1 MNERDSSKPNRES
14 PYRIVALLIN
24 KNPAK
29 IGTLKEIILIFA
41 QLNETFNN
49 THKKSYPMK
58 FVVSSALLSSHL
70 QTISRVISSKPTL
83 PILDCFL
90 LELKDNKLTITAADN
105 EVRME
110 TFVEVAENEGEGSL
124 AINAKNLLDPL
135 RELPDQPL
143 TFEINDDNLEVYIY
157 YHNGKYNFIGMK
169 GEEYPQPK
177 ELNDTALTLTFDS
190 QILLSGINRT
200 VFATADD
207 ELRPVMN
214 GIYFDI
220 NTDNLTFVA
229 SDGHKLVK
237 VTSSDVKSPERASFI
252 LPKKPANLL
261 RNVLPRE
268 DGEVQVTFDENH
280 AVIKLTEYNMV
291 CRFVEGRYPNY
302 NSVIPTDNPNKVTL
316 DRLNFL
322 NAVKRVSVF
331 SNPSSN
337 LVKMQLSEDK
347 IVITAQDID
356 YLTAAEETI
365 VCQYAGNAMNI
376 GFKALFLVDILN
388 NIPSTEVI
396 LELSD
401 PSRAGIIVPVENE
414 ENEVMLTLIMPMM
427 LND

>member
-1 MNERDSSKPNRES
+1 
-14 PYRIVALLIN
+14 
-24 KNPAK
+24 
-29 IGTLKEIILIFA
+29 
-41 QLNETFNN
+41 
-49 THKKSYPMK
+49 MK
-58 FVVSSALLSSHL
+58 FVVSSSLLSSHL
-70 QTISRVISSKPTL
+70 QTISRVINSKNTL

-90 LELKDNKLTITAADN
+90 LELKDNKLTITAADT
-105 EVRME
+105 EIRME
-110 TFVEVAENEGEGSL
+110 TYVEVADLEGEGSL

-143 TFEINDDNLEVYIY
+143 TFDINDETLEVYIY
-157 YHNGKYNFIGMK
+157 YHNGKYNFIGLK
-169 GEEYPQPK
+169 GEEYPKPK
-177 ELNDTALTLTFDS
+177 DLSETASSITFDS

-214 GIYFDI
+214 GIFFDI
-220 NTDNLTFVA
+220 SPENLIFVA
-229 SDGHKLVK
+229 SDGHKLVR
-237 VTSSDVKSPERASFI
+237 VASSDVKADKEASFI

-261 RNVLPRE
+261 RSVLPRE
-268 DGEVQVTFDENH
+268 DGEVIVTFDENH
-280 AVIKLTEYNMV
+280 AVIKLSEYNML

-347 IVITAQDID
+347 ILITAQDID

-365 VCQYAGNAMNI
+365 ACQYSGTAMSI
-376 GFKALFLVDILN
+376 GFKADFLAEILN

-396 LELSD
+396 IELSD
-401 PSRAGIIVPVENE
+401 PSRAGIIIPVENE
-414 ENEVMLTLIMPMM
+414 VNEEMLTLLMPMM

>member
-1 MNERDSSKPNRES
+1 
-14 PYRIVALLIN
+14 
-24 KNPAK
+24 
-29 IGTLKEIILIFA
+29 
-41 QLNETFNN
+41 
-49 THKKSYPMK
+49 MK

-90 LELKDNKLTITAADN
+90 LELKGNKLTITAADN

-110 TFVEVAENEGEGSL
+110 TFVEVADHEGEGSL

-177 ELNDTALTLTFDS
+177 ELKDTALSLTFDS

-220 NTDNLTFVA
+220 NTEHLTFVA

-237 VTSSDVKSPERASFI
+237 VTSSDVKASERASFI

-268 DGEVQVTFDENH
+268 DGEVEVTFDENH
-280 AVIKLTEYNMV
+280 AVIKLTKYNMV

-347 IVITAQDID
+347 IIITAQDID
-356 YLTAAEETI
+356 YLTAAEEVI
-365 VCQYAGNAMNI
+365 NCQYSGNAMSI
-376 GFKALFLVDILN
+376 GFKAPFLVDILN
-388 NIPSTEVI
+388 NIPSTEVV

-414 ENEVMLTLIMPMM
+414 ENEEMLTLIMPMM

>member
-1 MNERDSSKPNRES
+1 
-14 PYRIVALLIN
+14 
-24 KNPAK
+24 
-29 IGTLKEIILIFA
+29 
-41 QLNETFNN
+41 
-49 THKKSYPMK
+49 MK

-70 QTISRVISSKPTL
+70 QTISRVINSKNTL

-90 LELKDNKLTITAADN
+90 LVLKDNKLTITAADS
-105 EVRME
+105 EIRME
-110 TFVEVAENEGEGSL
+110 TFVEVAEHEGEGSL
-124 AINAKNLLDPL
+124 AINSKNLLDPL

-143 TFEINDDNLEVYIY
+143 TFDINDETLEVHIY
-157 YHNGKYNFIGMK
+157 YHNGKYNFIGLK
-169 GEEYPQPK
+169 SEEYPQPK
-177 ELNDTALTLTFDS
+177 PLKETATSINLDS

-214 GIYFDI
+214 GIFFDI

-229 SDGHKLVK
+229 SDGHKLVR
-237 VTSSDVKSPERASFI
+237 VASSDVKADREASFI

-261 RNVLPRE
+261 RSVLPRE
-268 DGEVQVTFDENH
+268 DGEVIITFDENH
-280 AVIKLTEYNMV
+280 AVITLSKYKML

-302 NSVIPTDNPNKVTL
+302 NSVIPVDNPNKVTL

-322 NAVKRVSVF
+322 NAIKRVSVF
-331 SNPSSN
+331 ANPSSN

-347 IVITAQDID
+347 IFITAQDID

-365 VCQYAGNAMNI
+365 NCQYAGTAMSI
-376 GFKALFLVDILN
+376 GFKADFLADILN

-396 LELSD
+396 IELSD
-401 PSRAGIIVPVENE
+401 PSRAGIIIPVENE
-414 ENEVMLTLIMPMM
+414 VNEEMLTLLMPMM

>member
-1 MNERDSSKPNRES
+1 
-14 PYRIVALLIN
+14 
-24 KNPAK
+24 
-29 IGTLKEIILIFA
+29 
-41 QLNETFNN
+41 
-49 THKKSYPMK
+49 MK

-70 QTISRVISSKPTL
+70 QTISRVINSKNTL

-105 EVRME
+105 EIRME
-110 TFVEVAENEGEGSL
+110 TFVEVVDHEGEGSL

-143 TFEINDDNLEVYIY
+143 TFDINDETLEVYIY
-157 YHNGKYNFIGMK
+157 YHNGKYNFIGLK
-169 GEEYPQPK
+169 GEDYPQPK
-177 ELNDTALTLTFDS
+177 ELKEDALSLNMDS

-200 VFATADD
+200 IFATADD

-220 NTDNLTFVA
+220 STENLIFVA
-229 SDGHKLVK
+229 SDGHKLVR
-237 VTSSDVKSPERASFI
+237 VASTDVKGDRSASFI

-261 RNVLPRE
+261 RSVLPRE
-268 DGEVQVTFDENH
+268 DGEVSLIFDDNH
-280 AVIKLTEYNMV
+280 AVIKLSKYSML

-302 NSVIPTDNPNKVTL
+302 NSVIPVDNPNKVTL

-347 IVITAQDID
+347 ILITAQDID
-356 YLTAAEETI
+356 YLTAAEEMIT
-365 VCQYAGNAMNI
+365 CQYAGTAMSI
-376 GFKALFLVDILN
+376 GFKADFLADILN

-396 LELSD
+396 IELSD

-414 ENEVMLTLIMPMM
+414 VNEEMLTLIMPMM

>member
-1 MNERDSSKPNRES
+1 MGHFREIF
-14 PYRIVALLIN
+14 Y
-24 KNPAK
+24 
-29 IGTLKEIILIFA
+29 IFA
-41 QLNETFNN
+41 QLNKGINN
-49 THKKSYPMK
+49 THKNSHPMK
-58 FVVSSALLSSHL
+58 FVVSSSLLSSHL
-70 QTISRVISSKPTL
+70 QTISRVINSKNTL

-90 LELKDNKLTITAADN
+90 LELKDNKLTITAADT
-105 EVRME
+105 EIRME
-110 TFVEVAENEGEGSL
+110 TYLEVADLEGEGSL

-143 TFEINDDNLEVYIY
+143 TFDINDETLEVYIY
-157 YHNGKYNFIGMK
+157 YHNGKYNFIGLK
-169 GEEYPQPK
+169 SEEYPKPK
-177 ELNDTALTLTFDS
+177 DLSETASSITLDS

-220 NTDNLTFVA
+220 SPENLIFVA
-229 SDGHKLVK
+229 SDGHKLVR
-237 VTSSDVKSPERASFI
+237 VASSDVKADKESSFI

-261 RNVLPRE
+261 RSVLPRE
-268 DGEVQVTFDENH
+268 DGEVVVTFDENH
-280 AVIKLTEYNMV
+280 AVIKLSKYNML
-291 CRFVEGRYPNY
+291 CRFVEGKYPNY

-347 IVITAQDID
+347 ILITAQDID

-365 VCQYAGNAMNI
+365 TCQYSGTAMSI
-376 GFKALFLVDILN
+376 GFKADFLAEILN

-396 LELSD
+396 IELSD
-401 PSRAGIIVPVENE
+401 PSRAGIIIPVENE
-414 ENEVMLTLIMPMM
+414 VNEEMLTLLMPMM